1 MSESRLCAEVREL
14 IPELAMGVA
23 PGDERALALAH
34 IASCPD
40 CRQLL
45 EETTETVDE
54 LLLLA
59 PEQEPPTG
67 FDSSVMAA
75 LDLEHADKS
84 RRWKVSKLVLA
95 AAVVV
100 LAAASAAG
108 ITHWAGGDDREL
120 AAQYRET
127 LRVAD
132 GAYLRAA
139 PLVSN
144 KDNEV
149 GHVFAYQGNPSW
161 VFVNV
166 DNASSGLH
174 RVRYVTEDGRRHPL
188 GWCAVRDGRG
198 SWGTSL
204 DVPVYAV
211 DKVELV
217 KDGHTLSADFTASA
231 S

>member
-34 IASCPD
+34 IAACAD

-45 EETTETVDE
+45 EGTAETVDE

-59 PEQEPPTG
+59 PEHEPPTG

-75 LDLEHADKS
+75 LDLERADTS
-84 RRWKVSKLVLA
+84 RRWKSWKLVLA
-95 AAVVV
+95 AAVAV
-100 LAAASAAG
+100 LAAATAAG
-108 ITHWAGGDDREL
+108 ITHRAGTDDRDL

-132 GAYLRAA
+132 GSYLRAA
-139 PLVSN
+139 PLVGRG
-144 KDNEV
+144 DTEA
-149 GHVFAYQGNPSW
+149 GHVFAYQGKGNPSW

-166 DNASSGLH
+166 SNAPSGDH
-174 RVRYVTEDGRRHPL
+174 RVRYVTEDGRSHPL
-188 GWCAVRDGRG
+188 GWCMVRDGRG
-198 SWGTSL
+198 SWGTAL

-211 DKVELV
+211 DRVELV
-217 KDGHTLSADFTASA
+217 HNGHTLSADFG
-231 S
+231 